1 MAEGDR
7 RVTRVENARG
17 AAWPGGSL
25 GAIIRRSVAKMTIRL
40 PDAKHTRL
48 KQLAARQGVSLN
60 QLIEEWS
67 SVALAQFDAETRFRV
82 RAARGNP
89 AAGLALLDKLDLALT
104 PRSRVK

>member
-1 MAEGDR
+1 
-7 RVTRVENARG
+7 VTHVGNARG

-25 GAIIRRSVAKMTIRL
+25 GAIIRRSVTKMTIRL
-40 PDAKHTRL
+40 PDAKHTRI
-48 KQLAARQGVSLN
+48 KQLAARQGANLN

-67 SVALAQFDAETRFRV
+67 NVALAQFDAETRLRV

-104 PRSRVK
+104 PRSRGK

>member
-1 MAEGDR
+1 MAR
-7 RVTRVENARG
+7 
-17 AAWPGGSL
+17 
-25 GAIIRRSVAKMTIRL
+25 ITIRL

-67 SVALAQFDAETRFRV
+67 SVALAQSDAETRFRV

-104 PRSRVK
+104 PRSRGK